1 MPLDVVVK
9 DGVMFLSGRL
19 VGRELVRVRDAGKA
33 LLDQSDK
40 EIIVDL
46 SQTERVI
53 DIAGIQMLA
62 AFSRSARIRGKQFR
76 LIGLN
81 KTQIDALKLAGFD
94 SLTDGNSV

>member
-9 DGVMFLSGRL
+9 NGVMLVSGRL

-33 LLDQSDK
+33 LLNQSDQG
-40 EIIVDL
+40 IIVDL
-46 SQTERVI
+46 SQTESVI
-53 DIAGIQMLA
+53 DIAGIQVLA

-81 KTQIDALKLAGFD
+81 KIQIDALKLAGFE
-94 SLTDGNSV
+94 SLTDSTSD

>member
-9 DGVMFLSGRL
+9 DGVMLVSGRL

-33 LLDQSDK
+33 LLDQADQG
-40 EIIVDL
+40 IIVDL
-46 SQTERVI
+46 SQTEHVI

-81 KTQIDALKLAGFD
+81 EIQIDALKLAGFE
-94 SLTDGNSV
+94 SLTDSNSV

>member
-33 LLDQSDK
+33 LLDQADQ

-62 AFSRSARIRGKQFR
+62 AFARSARIRGKQFR

-81 KTQIDALKLAGFD
+81 KIQIDALKLAGFE
-94 SLTDGNSV
+94 SLTDSNSV

>member
-9 DGVMFLSGRL
+9 DGVMLVSGRL

-33 LLDQSDK
+33 LLDQSDQG
-40 EIIVDL
+40 IIVDL
-46 SQTERVI
+46 SQTEPVI

-81 KTQIDALKLAGFD
+81 KTQIDALKLAGFE
-94 SLTDGNSV
+94 SLTDSNSV

>member
-9 DGVMFLSGRL
+9 DGVMLLSGRL

-33 LLDQSDK
+33 LLDQADQ

>member
-9 DGVMFLSGRL
+9 DGVMLVSGRL

-33 LLDQSDK
+33 LLDQADQG
-40 EIIVDL
+40 IIVDL
-46 SQTERVI
+46 SQTEHVI
-53 DIAGIQMLA
+53 DIAGIQMLS

-81 KTQIDALKLAGFD
+81 KTQIDALKLAGFE
-94 SLTDGNSV
+94 SLMESNSV

>member
-1 MPLDVVVK
+1 MGGSRRDPYVNLGK
-9 DGVMFLSGRL
+9 FIKRQ
-19 VGRELVRVRDAGKA
+19 RELAQLSVRQFADLCGI
-33 LLDQSDK
+33 SNPY
-40 EIIVDL
+40 L

-81 KTQIDALKLAGFD
+81 KIQIDALKLAGFE
-94 SLTDGNSV
+94 SLTDSNSV

>member
-9 DGVMFLSGRL
+9 DGVMLLSGRL

-33 LLDQSDK
+33 LLDQADQ

-81 KTQIDALKLAGFD
+81 KIQIDALKLAGFE
-94 SLTDGNSV
+94 SLTHSNSV

>member
-9 DGVMFLSGRL
+9 GGVMFLSGRL
-19 VGRELVRVRDAGKA
+19 VGRELVKVRDAGKV
-33 LLDQSDK
+33 LLDQSDQ

-46 SQTERVI
+46 SQTEPVI
-53 DIAGIQMLA
+53 DISGIQMLA

-81 KTQIDALKLAGFD
+81 TIQIDALKLAGFE
-94 SLTDGNSV
+94 SLMESNSV

>member
-9 DGVMFLSGRL
+9 DGVMLLSGRL

-33 LLDQSDK
+33 LLDQADQ

-46 SQTERVI
+46 SQTEGVI

-81 KTQIDALKLAGFD
+81 KIQIDALKLAGFE
-94 SLTDGNSV
+94 SLTDSNSV

>member
-9 DGVMFLSGRL
+9 DGVMLLSGRL

-33 LLDQSDK
+33 LLDQADQ

-81 KTQIDALKLAGFD
+81 KIQIDALKLAGFESLAD
-94 SLTDGNSV
+94 SNSV

>member
-62 AFSRSARIRGKQFR
+62 AFARSARIRGKQFR

-81 KTQIDALKLAGFD
+81 KIQIDALKLAGFE
-94 SLTDGNSV
+94 SLTDSNAV

>member
-9 DGVMFLSGRL
+9 GGVMFLSGRL
-19 VGRELVRVRDAGKA
+19 VGRELVKMRDAGKV

-40 EIIVDL
+40 EVIVDF
-46 SQTERVI
+46 SQTEPVI
-53 DIAGIQMLA
+53 DIAGIQLLA

-81 KTQIDALKLAGFD
+81 TIQIDALKLAGFK
-94 SLTDGNSV
+94 SLTDSNSV

>member
-9 DGVMFLSGRL
+9 DGVMLLSGRL
-19 VGRELVRVRDAGKA
+19 VGRELIRVRDAGKA
-33 LLDQSDK
+33 LLDQSDQ

-81 KTQIDALKLAGFD
+81 KIQIDALKLAGFE
-94 SLTDGNSV
+94 SLTDSNSD

>member
-9 DGVMFLSGRL
+9 DGVMLLSGRL

-33 LLDQSDK
+33 LLDQADQ

-46 SQTERVI
+46 CQTERVI

-81 KTQIDALKLAGFD
+81 KIQIDALKLAGFE
-94 SLTDGNSV
+94 SLTDSNSV

>member
-9 DGVMFLSGRL
+9 DGVMLLSGRL

-33 LLDQSDK
+33 LLDQADQ
-40 EIIVDL
+40 EIIVAL

-81 KTQIDALKLAGFD
+81 KIQIDALKLAGFE
-94 SLTDGNSV
+94 SLTDSNSV

>member
-9 DGVMFLSGRL
+9 DGVLLLSGRL

-33 LLDQSDK
+33 LLDQADQ

-62 AFSRSARIRGKQFR
+62 AFSRSSRIRGKQFR

-81 KTQIDALKLAGFD
+81 KIQIDAFKLAGFE
-94 SLTDGNSV
+94 SLTDSNSV

>member
-9 DGVMFLSGRL
+9 DGVMLLSGRL

-33 LLDQSDK
+33 LLDQADQ

-62 AFSRSARIRGKQFR
+62 VFSRSARIRGKQFR

-81 KTQIDALKLAGFD
+81 KIQIDALKLAGFE
-94 SLTDGNSV
+94 SLTDSNSV

>member
-9 DGVMFLSGRL
+9 DGVMLLSGRL

-33 LLDQSDK
+33 LLDQADQ

-62 AFSRSARIRGKQFR
+62 AFSRSARIRGKQIR

-81 KTQIDALKLAGFD
+81 KIQIAALKLAGFE
-94 SLTDGNSV
+94 SLTDSNSV

>member
-33 LLDQSDK
+33 LLDQADQ

-81 KTQIDALKLAGFD
+81 KIQIDALKLAGFE
-94 SLTDGNSV
+94 SLTDSNSV

>member
-9 DGVMFLSGRL
+9 DGVMLLSGRL

-33 LLDQSDK
+33 LLDQADQ

-62 AFSRSARIRGKQFR
+62 SFSRSARIRGKQFR

-81 KTQIDALKLAGFD
+81 KIQIDALKLAGFE
-94 SLTDGNSV
+94 SLTDSNSV